1 MADQRVADVGAGA
14 GQHVDDTGREDLGQD
29 LGEGQR
35 AQWRPGRWLE
45 HGRVAGRQRGA
56 ELPGGHVERVV
67 PRRDRGHDPDRVAPD
82 DRGMAG
88 HELVGGQAVHHP
100 RGAGEEAE
108 QVDAHADLVDGG
120 TDRLAGVGALEP
132 PELFGPSLERI
143 GQLEQQQR
151 AILRRRLLPGLEGG
165 RGRPD
170 GAIHV
175 LGRAGRDI
183 ADGLVV
189 GGVDDVRRPAVGGI
203 HELATDELL
212 VGLDALEGVGHWGA
226 SWVIHRSAGSSAVHR
241 SAGRSVVPPRAPR
254 DAAPHRPPPARAAPV
269 SEPAGRSAPGAR

>member
-1 MADQRVADVGAGA
+1 
-14 GQHVDDTGREDLGQD
+14 
-29 LGEGQR
+29 
-35 AQWRPGRWLE
+35 
-45 HGRVAGRQRGA
+45 
-56 ELPGGHVERVV
+56 
-67 PRRDRGHDPDRVAPD
+67 
-82 DRGMAG
+82 MAG
-88 HELVGGQAVHHP
+88 HELVGGEAVHHP
-100 RGAGEEAE
+100 RRAGEEAE

-132 PELFGPSLERI
+132 PELVGPSLERI

-175 LGRAGRDI
+175 LGRAGRDDP
-183 ADGLVV
+183 DGLVV

-241 SAGRSVVPPRAPR
+241 SAGRSGVPPRAPSDR
-254 DAAPHRPPPARAAPV
+254 RPSSSAGTGGSGQRTGWPVSATRSMRSAARTVPDDDLIRADMTANRAASGPSARSSSMASV
-269 SEPAGRSAPGAR
+269 SSSSWKS